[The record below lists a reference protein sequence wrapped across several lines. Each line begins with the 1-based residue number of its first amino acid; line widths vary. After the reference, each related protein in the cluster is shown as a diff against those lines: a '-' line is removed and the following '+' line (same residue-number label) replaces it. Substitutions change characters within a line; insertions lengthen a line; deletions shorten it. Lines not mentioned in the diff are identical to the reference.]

1 MSSYGQPCN
10 GAVREHHEGVT
21 DRGQLDSHTPGP
33 LARFGEDSLGLP
45 GSVRTFRVGTELR
58 GVRSNSGVEGV
69 AVGDDEGDA
78 EEDEEEKEEEG
89 DGEREGEEE
98 EEEEEEHVEYG
109 RVGERGDEQDESGS
123 GEGSER
129 AYTPTDEGGDAAD
142 DEDHEMNYLEAED
155 GGEEDE
161 EEGDEEEEGVGENE
175 GRRTRGGGRRQQ
187 GAASGAGRGQAGGV
201 RSGRV
206 EKRGRGRGRRGG
218 GATARCRT
226 SRGSPPAESVDGAR
240 PRRRQ
245 RAPASDSD
253 LGLTVHMFGPKTE
266 GRRKCKMCPTTISW
280 QNSTTTS
287 GKRHH
292 WNKHRAH
299 LDIWEQ
305 RFNNQLVGEGET
317 FPEKGYEGVP
327 NGGIDLPYCTQ
338 WPNFPGAGRQG
349 GVRGRGGMER
359 FVGHRFSVRS
369 LREAV
374 TKMVVTG
381 NVPFRFVEL
390 EAAMADL
397 APRPGERTTGVTI
410 SSDIWTGGNGKAYSV
425 VKGHFV
431 IRDWKLWEV
440 TLDFREMTGR
450 HGGEEIA
457 DLVLEVVRD
466 WDLVDRCVAFVCDN
480 ASSNTRAFH
489 LLSGGS
495 SRPIIFRPGMHVR
508 CTAHLLNLAVQ
519 TALKVP
525 LVRKT
530 LRLVRDVAIFVGY
543 SPIRTGNFQAEQVRA
558 YPGRAPLKL
567 VQDSPTRWGLTYEMA
582 VRFLELRRAIHVHF
596 YDDQV
601 RR

>member
-1 MSSYGQPCN
+1 
-10 GAVREHHEGVT
+10 
-21 DRGQLDSHTPGP
+21 
-33 LARFGEDSLGLP
+33 
-45 GSVRTFRVGTELR
+45 
-58 GVRSNSGVEGV
+58 
-69 AVGDDEGDA
+69 
-78 EEDEEEKEEEG
+78 
-89 DGEREGEEE
+89 
-98 EEEEEEHVEYG
+98 
-109 RVGERGDEQDESGS
+109 
-123 GEGSER
+123 
-129 AYTPTDEGGDAAD
+129 
-142 DEDHEMNYLEAED
+142 
-155 GGEEDE
+155 
-161 EEGDEEEEGVGENE
+161 
-175 GRRTRGGGRRQQ
+175 
-187 GAASGAGRGQAGGV
+187 
-201 RSGRV
+201 
-206 EKRGRGRGRRGG
+206 
-218 GATARCRT
+218 
-226 SRGSPPAESVDGAR
+226 
-240 PRRRQ
+240 
-245 RAPASDSD
+245 
-253 LGLTVHMFGPKTE
+253 MFGPKTE

-390 EAAMADL
+390 EA
-397 APRPGERTTGVTI
+397 
-410 SSDIWTGGNGKAYSV
+410 
-425 VKGHFV
+425 
-431 IRDWKLWEV
+431 V

-508 CTAHLLNLAVQ
+508 YVALIRLGFVCHEVVMVYVGVTPLPACMVGCEPSSPPILSPYLRCTAHLLNLAVQ

-567 VQDSPTRWGLTYEMA
+567 VQDSPTRWGSMYEMA